1 MTTDDRQSHSLRRLR
16 DCIDRNLS
24 RLVGA
29 NVAREMVSAITQLDD
44 KSTKDVHCLMSR
56 LAVYCAKL
64 TAVSGEL
71 DSLRR
76 YHRDTLNTLPMA
88 ACAIDHHSTSQEVM
102 LWNQAMTELTGITAN
117 NAIGYPLPAIAAPWN
132 TILGDFL
139 QRPEQHLNRHMV
151 DVAGTAR
158 YFSLHKASEQAGGKS
173 QVILLEDQ
181 TETRM
186 LEEQLFHSERLA
198 SIGQLAASVAH
209 EIGNP
214 IMGIDMLAQ
223 ELISCA
229 SDPEICDNARLI
241 REQTDRVS
249 RIVQSLV
256 SYARASHRHSAQPQD
271 HLPDAEPVEISV
283 IIQESITLLQLSHKN
298 SNIVFRNLCA
308 GGLYI
313 SGDGQKLQ
321 QVFINL
327 LKNAA
332 DASESNDPT
341 NTSVICTSTS
351 ANRDKVTIYVED
363 QGHGIPVS
371 VQKKMFEPFFTT
383 KEAGQGTG
391 LGLALTWSI
400 IKEHAGTIEVVS
412 PLNPTTHRGTRFII
426 SLPRCE
432 EPAAAANTTEPAMI
446 QEEMA

>member
-16 DCIDRNLS
+16 DCIESNLS
-24 RLVGA
+24 RLVGP
-29 NVAREMVSAITQLDD
+29 NVAREMVSAITDD
-44 KSTKDVHCLMSR
+44 KSTEDVHYLTSR
-56 LAVYCAKL
+56 LALYCARL

-76 YHRDTLNTLPMA
+76 YHRDSLNTLPMA
-88 ACAIDHHSTSQEVM
+88 ACAIDCHSACQEVV

-117 NAIGYPLPAIAAPWN
+117 KAIGCSLPAIKAPWN
-132 TILGDFL
+132 SILAEFL
-139 QRPEQHLNRHMV
+139 QHPEQHLNRHMV
-151 DVAGTAR
+151 DVAGTVH
-158 YFSLHKASEQAGGKS
+158 YFSLHKASEQDDGKS

-181 TETRM
+181 TETRL

-198 SIGQLAASVAH
+198 SIGQLAAGVAH

-223 ELISCA
+223 ELISGA
-229 SDPEICDNARLI
+229 SDPDICDHARLI
-241 REQTDRVS
+241 REQTEQVR

-256 SYARASHRHSAQPQD
+256 SYARHRHAAQPRD
-271 HLPDAEPVEISV
+271 HFPDAEPVEIRV
-283 IIQESITLLQLSHKN
+283 IVQESITLLQLSHKN

-308 GGLYI
+308 GGLYV
-313 SGDGQKLQ
+313 SGDRQKLQ

-332 DASESNDPT
+332 DASDSGDP
-341 NTSVICTSTS
+341 TSVICTSTS
-351 ANRDKVTIYVED
+351 ANSDKVIIYVED
-363 QGHGIPVS
+363 QGHGIPGP

-400 IKEHAGTIEVVS
+400 IEEHAGTIDVVS
-412 PLNPTTHRGTRFII
+412 PLNLTTHRGTRFII
-426 SLPRCE
+426 SLPR
-432 EPAAAANTTEPAMI
+432 AAAAITTEPTMT

>member
-16 DCIDRNLS
+16 DCIESNLS
-24 RLVGA
+24 RLVGPH
-29 NVAREMVSAITQLDD
+29 VAREMVSAITDD
-44 KSTKDVHCLMSR
+44 KSTEDVHYLTSR
-56 LAVYCAKL
+56 LAVYCARL

-76 YHRDTLNTLPMA
+76 YHRDSLNTLPMA
-88 ACAIDHHSTSQEVM
+88 ACAIDYHSANQEVM
-102 LWNQAMTELTGITAN
+102 LWNQAMTGLTGITAN
-117 NAIGYPLPAIAAPWN
+117 KAIGRSLSAIAAPWN

-139 QRPEQHLNRHMV
+139 QHSEQHLNRHTV
-151 DVAGTAR
+151 DVAGTAH
-158 YFSLHKASEQAGGKS
+158 YFSLHKASGQAGDKS

-181 TETRM
+181 TETRL
-186 LEEQLFHSERLA
+186 LEEQLLHSERLA
-198 SIGQLAASVAH
+198 SIGQLAAGVAH

-223 ELISCA
+223 ELISGA
-229 SDPEICDNARLI
+229 SDPGICDQARLI
-241 REQTDRVS
+241 REQTEQVR

-256 SYARASHRHSAQPQD
+256 SYARHRHSAQPRD
-271 HLPDAEPVEISV
+271 HLPDAEPVEIRV
-283 IIQESITLLQLSHKN
+283 IVQESITLLQLSHKN

-308 GGLYI
+308 GGLYV
-313 SGDGQKLQ
+313 SGDRQKLQ

-332 DASESNDPT
+332 DASDSSDP
-341 NTSVICTSTS
+341 TSVICTSTS
-351 ANRDKVTIYVED
+351 AKSDKVTVYVED
-363 QGHGIPVS
+363 QGHGIPGS
-371 VQKKMFEPFFTT
+371 VQKKMYEPFFTT

-400 IKEHAGTIEVVS
+400 IEEHAGTIEVVS
-412 PLNPTTHRGTRFII
+412 PLNLTTHRGTRFII
-426 SLPRCE
+426 SLPRA
-432 EPAAAANTTEPAMI
+432 AAAANTTEPIMT